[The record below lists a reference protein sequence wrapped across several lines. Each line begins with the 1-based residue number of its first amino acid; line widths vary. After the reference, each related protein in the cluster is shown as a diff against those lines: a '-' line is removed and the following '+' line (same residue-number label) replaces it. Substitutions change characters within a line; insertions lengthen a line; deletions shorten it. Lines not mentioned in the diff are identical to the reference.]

1 MQFWTV
7 DGKQWPLL
15 RKIALNIFSMACS
28 SASSERNFSTMG
40 FIHTKLRNRLGKNK
54 VEKLVYIKTNVPQF
68 VDGKMDYSASEE
80 SSDESDA
87 KDA

>member
-28 SASSERNFSTMG
+28 SAASKRNISTMG
-40 FIHTKLRNRLGKNK
+40 FIHTNRNRLGKDK
-54 VEKLVYIKTNVPQF
+54 VEKLVYIKTNVSH
-68 VDGKMDYSASEE
+68 GKVDYSASEE